1 MTHLPSKTTPKN
13 TKANSSVSSP
23 KRIKVED
30 QILVTNAS
38 PFPRIQNRFNNNK
51 ILQPQTLELFD
62 IPVDQDQLRHSSI
75 PLRQQLLRIFLPLA
89 LTPLAIASFVSYTI
103 VGRNAQQQIESQLRD
118 RALLASEA
126 ASQLVEDGKRIP
138 RTLAN
143 NPLIINA
150 VRTSAQKAETEGLDT
165 APIEELEERFNDTHL
180 IEVNPILNNYLI
192 QTVESEGLAEMH
204 VTERHG
210 FVIAYSGKTS
220 DFVQS
225 DEEWWQN
232 GKANTQWISDPEID
246 QSANTFGVDF
256 LQAILDPISGEFL
269 GLIQAV
275 LPAAKFDQL
284 IRLLENVEFI
294 SSEKLQLVDVSS
306 STVVNT
312 ITAEGPINTQE
323 ILGGEAIQQAITEL
337 VQATQDLGLSLEQVL
352 KGSKI
357 EYSFQALKV
366 TPIEHATGEQVLNA
380 SFNYQGKRYNLVTL
394 PNLDWVAISLADTAE
409 IQSASRNLA
418 FIFSLIAL
426 PLAGLA
432 VLAALWLANQL
443 SSPLKELSDA
453 AEQVSSG
460 NLNIT
465 ATPQGTT
472 ETQTL
477 ARTFNN
483 LVTRVKTFL
492 QEQITQAEKANLLAE
507 ITGSRAI
514 NLKDLEF
521 IFTSAMEG
529 AREILKADRIL
540 LYRFNPDGSGHIMAE
555 SVTANWSDS
564 LNGKTELPSISEDLR
579 DAYQEGRVFPNQDV
593 FSAEVNPEHLRLMES
608 LGVKTNLATP
618 ILCKEQL
625 FGLLIA
631 DHWSVPYDS
640 QSLEINFLRQLAGQL
655 GLVIDR
661 VILLEETENLA
672 EEQRQLK
679 EGLQKRALQ
688 LLREID
694 PISRGDLT
702 IRARVTADEIGTIA
716 DSYNATVNSLRKLVT
731 QVQTA
736 ASQVDK
742 TTISNETS
750 VQKLSAEASRQA
762 AEIKAALNQAEEM
775 AAAVQA
781 VANNAKQAEVFVQ
794 QATQTVKEG
803 DAAINRTVDGIE
815 VIRSTVAET
824 AKKVKRLGESSQ
836 KISTV
841 VDLISGFA
849 AQTNMLALNASIE
862 ASRAGQEGR
871 GFAVVAAEVR
881 ELAQQSAEATEE
893 IKQLVVGI
901 QAETNEVVTAM
912 ESGTE
917 QVMAGTKLVDETRQ
931 SLNKITAA
939 STQINQLVE
948 AIAQATTV
956 QSQASET
963 VTRTMTEVAEIAA
976 KTSAE
981 ASQVSSSFGRL
992 RKVAQA
998 LQEDVGQFKLN

>member
-1 MTHLPSKTTPKN
+1 MTHLPSKITPQNAKV
-13 TKANSSVSSP
+13 NSSVSSP

-30 QILVTNAS
+30 QIPVTSAS
-38 PFPRIQNRFNNNK
+38 PFPRIPNRFNSK
-51 ILQPQTLELFD
+51 TISQPQALELFD
-62 IPVDQDQLRHSSI
+62 LPADQGQRKHSGI

-89 LTPLAIASFVSYTI
+89 LAPLAIASVVSYTI
-103 VGRNAQQQIESQLRD
+103 VGRNAQTQIESQLRD

-138 RTLAN
+138 LALAD
-143 NPLIINA
+143 NPLIIDA
-150 VRTSAQKAETEGLDT
+150 VRSSAQKAETDGLT
-165 APIEELEERFNDTHL
+165 QVSLEELEKRFGDTHL
-180 IEVNPILNNYLI
+180 LDLDRNLNDYLV
-192 QTVESEGLAEMH
+192 QTVENEGLAEMH

-210 FVIAYSGKTS
+210 FVITYSGKTS

-232 GKANTQWISDPEID
+232 GKANSQWISDPEID

-256 LQAILDPISGEFL
+256 LQAILDPDSGEFL

-275 LPAAKFDQL
+275 LPASKFDQL

-294 SSEKLQLVDVSS
+294 TSERLQLVDVSS
-306 STVVNT
+306 NAVVNT
-312 ITAEGPINTQE
+312 ITAEGPIDTQE
-323 ILGGEAIQQAITEL
+323 IIGGEAIQQIIKEL
-337 VQATQDLGLSLEQVL
+337 VQAAQDPRLSLD
-352 KGSKI
+352 
-357 EYSFQALKV
+357 QALDQIKTDFAFQKLQV
-366 TPIEHATGEQVLNA
+366 TSIKHATGEQVLNA

-394 PNLDWVAISLADTAE
+394 PNIDWVAITAADTTE

-443 SSPLKELSDA
+443 SSPLKELSSA

-483 LVTRVKTFL
+483 LVVRVKTFL

-540 LYRFNPDGSGHIMAE
+540 LYRFNLDGSGQVMAE
-555 SVTANWSDS
+555 SATSDWPGAFT
-564 LNGKTELPSISEDLR
+564 GKSQPLPISDDLR
-579 DAYQEGRVFPNQDV
+579 EAYQEGRIFPNQDV
-593 FSAEVNPEHLRLMES
+593 FSAEVHPEHLRLMES
-608 LGVKTNLATP
+608 LDVKTNLVTP

-631 DHWSVPYDS
+631 DQWSAPYDS

-655 GLVIDR
+655 GLVLDR
-661 VILLEETENLA
+661 VVLLEEMENLA

-679 EGLQKRALQ
+679 EGLQTRALQ

-694 PISRGDLT
+694 PISQGDLT
-702 IRARVTADEIGTIA
+702 IRAKVTADEIGTIA
-716 DSYNATVNSLRKLVT
+716 DSYNATVNSLRKIVI
-731 QVQTA
+731 QVQAA
-736 ASQVDK
+736 ASQVDQ
-742 TTISNETS
+742 TTLSSETS

-762 AEIKAALNQAEEM
+762 AEITAALKQAEEM
-775 AAAVQA
+775 ATAVQA
-781 VANNAKQAEVFVQ
+781 VAYNAKQAELFVQ
-794 QATQTVKEG
+794 QAAQTVKEG
-803 DAAINRTVDGIE
+803 DTAMNRTVDGIE
-815 VIRSTVAET
+815 AVRSTVAET
-824 AKKVKRLGESSQ
+824 ATKVKRLGESSQ

-893 IKQLVVGI
+893 IKKLVVGI
-901 QAETNEVVTAM
+901 QAETHEVVTAM
-912 ESGTE
+912 EAGTD
-917 QVMAGTKLVDETRQ
+917 QVTAGTKLVDETRR
-931 SLNKITAA
+931 SLNKITAT
-939 STQINQLVE
+939 SGQINQLVE
-948 AIAQATTV
+948 AIAQATMV

-981 ASQVSSSFGRL
+981 ASHVSSSFEQL

>member
-1 MTHLPSKTTPKN
+1 MTHLPSKITPQN

-30 QILVTNAS
+30 QISVADNSLLS
-38 PFPRIQNRFNNNK
+38 RYQNRSNGSK
-51 ILQPQTLELFD
+51 VVQPQTFELFD
-62 IPVDQDQLRHSSI
+62 IPAEQDQSRPSSI
-75 PLRQQLLRIFLPLA
+75 PLRQRLLRIFLPLA
-89 LTPLAIASFVSYTI
+89 LAPLAIASLVSSTI
-103 VGRNAQQQIESQLRD
+103 VGRTAQQQIESQLRD

-138 RTLAN
+138 LAIAN

-150 VRTSAQKAETEGLDT
+150 VRTSAQKVITEGLDK
-165 APIEELEERFNDTHL
+165 ASIEELEARFDDTHL
-180 IEVNPILNNYLI
+180 LEINPILNNYLLKM
-192 QTVESEGLAEMH
+192 VESEGLAEMH
-204 VTERHG
+204 VTESHG
-210 FVIAYSGKTS
+210 FVITYSGKTS

-232 GKANTQWISDPEID
+232 GKVNEQWISDPEID

-256 LQAILDPISGEFL
+256 LQAISDPISGEFL

-294 SSEKLQLVDVSS
+294 RSEKLQLVDVSS
-306 STVVNT
+306 GTVVNT
-312 ITAEGPINTQE
+312 ITAAGPINTQE

-337 VQATQDLGLSLEQVL
+337 VQASQDLGLSLEQVL
-352 KGSKI
+352 ESSNAQ
-357 EYSFQALKV
+357 YSFRELKV

-380 SFNYQGKRYNLVTL
+380 SFYHQGKRYNLVTL
-394 PNLDWVAISLADTAE
+394 PNIDWVAITLADTAE
-409 IQSASRNLA
+409 IQSASRNLS
-418 FIFSLIAL
+418 FIFSLIAF

-432 VLAALWLANQL
+432 VLAALWLSNQL
-443 SSPLKELSDA
+443 SSPLKELSEA

-483 LVTRVKTFL
+483 LVARVKTFL
-492 QEQITQAEKANLLAE
+492 QEQITQADKANLLAE

-514 NLKDLEF
+514 NLKDLDF
-521 IFTSAMEG
+521 IFSNAMEG

-540 LYRFNPDGSGHIMAE
+540 LYRIDSDGSGQIIAE
-555 SVTANWSDS
+555 SVTADWPGA
-564 LNGKTELPSISEDLR
+564 LNGKVAPPSISEDLR
-579 DAYQEGRVFPNQDV
+579 EAYQEGRVFPNQDV
-593 FSAEVNPEHLRLMES
+593 FSAEVSPEHLRLMES
-608 LGVKTNLATP
+608 LGVKTNLVTP

-631 DHWSVPYDS
+631 DHWSAPYDS

-679 EGLQKRALQ
+679 ESLQKRALQ

-702 IRARVTADEIGTIA
+702 VRARVTADEIGTIA
-716 DSYNATVNSLRKLVT
+716 DSYNATVNSLRKIVI
-731 QVQTA
+731 QVQNA

-742 TTISNETS
+742 TTLSNETS
-750 VQKLSAEASRQA
+750 VQKLSAEAARQS
-762 AEIKAALNQAEEM
+762 AEITAALKQAEEM
-775 AAAVQA
+775 ATAVQA
-781 VANNAKQAEVFVQ
+781 VSYNAKQAERFVQ
-794 QATQTVKEG
+794 QAAQTVKEG
-803 DAAINRTVDGIE
+803 DAAMNRTVDGIE
-815 VIRSTVAET
+815 VVRSTVAET

-901 QAETNEVVTAM
+901 QAETHEVVTAM

-917 QVMAGTKLVDETRQ
+917 QVMAGTQLVDETRQ

-939 STQINQLVE
+939 SNQINQLVE
-948 AIAQATTV
+948 AIAKATAV

-963 VTRTMTEVAEIAA
+963 VTRSMTEVAEIAA

-992 RKVAQA
+992 RKVAQT
-998 LQEDVGQFKLN
+998 LQDDVGQFKLK